1 MAFVKQWNI
10 PMGKFACIIHPL
22 DLALATTYE
31 PGLRGKT
38 PALVKRALEWAE
50 PFKVSE
56 ISGLQSAAGDE
67 IVGELIL
74 CTLLP
79 EQILGLTEG
88 FVMRRIAQACYIAEK
103 NGANIVGLEAY
114 TAIRGKKGAEIAKR
128 IGIPLTTGSNFTVA
142 TAIKATDRIC
152 DLVGLNLAECTA
164 AVIGATGTLGR
175 LLSILIARRV
185 AQIHLVA
192 RAEAPLFKLSNE
204 IRSLNG
210 VVTVK
215 CGSLAAPAIRE
226 SDVIVTATNTPSA
239 LVSSEDLKP
248 GAIVCDLSRP
258 RNVSSDVYVRRK
270 DVLVLDGGVIQTPG
284 SVNFHFYFGLPV
296 GLVYACMAETMM
308 LALENRYESYSVGG
322 NVTLEKVEE
331 IGRLAK
337 KHGFHLAEPRSF
349 DRPIRQDHLDRIAIA
364 IKKRRPS
371 AIRR

>member
-1 MAFVKQWNI
+1 
-10 PMGKFACIIHPL
+10 MGKFACVIHPL

-31 PGLRGKT
+31 PGLKGKN
-38 PALVKRALEWAE
+38 PALVKRALEWAK

-56 ISGLQSAAGDE
+56 INGLRSAAGDE

-79 EQILGLTEG
+79 EQILGLHES

-103 NGANIVGLEAY
+103 DGADIVGLEAY

-128 IGIPLTTGSNFTVA
+128 IRIPVTTGSNFTVA
-142 TAIKATDRIC
+142 TAIEATDRIC
-152 DLVGLNLAECTA
+152 DLVGLKLTECTA
-164 AVIGATGTLGR
+164 AIIGATGTLGR
-175 LLSILIARRV
+175 LISILMARRV
-185 AQIHLVA
+185 AQINLVA
-192 RAEAPLFKLSNE
+192 RAEAPLLKLCNE
-204 IRSLNG
+204 IRTFNG
-210 VVTVK
+210 VVNVK
-215 CGSLAAPAIRE
+215 RWNLTAPAVRE
-226 SDVIVTATNTPSA
+226 SDIVVTATNTPSA

-270 DVLVLDGGVIQTPG
+270 DVLVLDGGLIQTPG

-308 LALENRYESYSVGG
+308 LALENRNESYSIGG

-331 IGRLAK
+331 ISRLAK

-349 DRPIRQDHLDRIAIA
+349 DRPIQQDHLDRVALA
-364 IKKRRPS
+364 IKKRHPS
-371 AIRR
+371 MIRR